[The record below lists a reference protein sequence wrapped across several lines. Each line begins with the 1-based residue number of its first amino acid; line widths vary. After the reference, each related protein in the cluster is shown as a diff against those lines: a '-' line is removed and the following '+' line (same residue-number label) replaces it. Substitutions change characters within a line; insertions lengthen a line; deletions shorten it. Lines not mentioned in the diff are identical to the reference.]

1 MNWFSGWKIVGVII
15 LIVLIIWF
23 GVQFYAREHFTESE
37 NRKVYN
43 LFKNVM
49 KSNGTIHEFKQSL
62 NRGKIKFS
70 ENNAIS
76 IGGKGNVSFD
86 QYVELLKK
94 YNKNQ
99 LNINLID
106 KIRSQN

>member
-1 MNWFSGWKIVGVII
+1 MKLILNLILVGVII
-15 LIVLIIWF
+15 LVVLIIWF
-23 GVQFYAREHFTESE
+23 GWMFIAKEHFTQSE

-49 KSNGTIHEFKQSL
+49 KSNGTIYDFKQSL
-62 NRGKIKFS
+62 KRDKIKFS
-70 ENNAIS
+70 ES
-76 IGGKGNVSFD
+76 EPMSVGGMSFD

-99 LNINLID
+99 LNIDLID